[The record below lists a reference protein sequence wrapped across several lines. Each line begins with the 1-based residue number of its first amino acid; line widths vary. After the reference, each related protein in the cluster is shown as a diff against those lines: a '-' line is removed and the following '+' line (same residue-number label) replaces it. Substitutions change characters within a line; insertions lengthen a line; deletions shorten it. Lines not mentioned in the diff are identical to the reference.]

1 MQESFKNER
10 WNHQRGIAFMI
21 FKKILINSA
30 EALVENKLRSTLT
43 MLGMI
48 IGVMAVIL
56 LVSVGTGAK
65 RYITSEFESMGTN
78 IILVQPGKTDKK
90 AKMGPPVSSS
100 KGKLTLSDVE
110 ALQKNAQSLAAT
122 SGIMFGAGVV
132 KNETATNNINILG
145 SNDQFNR
152 IFNMTIIEGNYFSKE
167 DEDAGRRVTVLGY
180 TVKQNLFGDSIALGK
195 LVKIN
200 DSEHRVIGVI
210 KPTGDKLGFN
220 VDDMV
225 FVPTKSALRLFNTD
239 KLFGI
244 RASAKSRSGLDDA
257 VADLT
262 QILKERHNG
271 EEDFTVITQVTM
283 MDSMNTIL
291 NMLTYALG
299 AIAFIS
305 MLVGGIGIMNIMLVS
320 VTERT
325 REIGIRRAVG
335 ARRSDILKQFMIE
348 AIVISVSGGLLGILF
363 SLIITNVLY
372 FFLPGFDMRPPF
384 WVIPPSFFMSL
395 ITGLVFGV
403 WPARKAAH
411 IQTIDALRYE

>member
-1 MQESFKNER
+1 
-10 WNHQRGIAFMI
+10 MI
-21 FKKILINSA
+21 FRKIIINSA
-30 EALVENKLRSTLT
+30 EAIVENKLRSSLT

-65 RYITSEFESMGTN
+65 RYITSEFESLGTN
-78 IILVQPGKTDKK
+78 VIIVQPGKTDKK
-90 AKMGPPVSSS
+90 SSMGPPVSSS
-100 KGKLTLSDVE
+100 KGKLTVADVE
-110 ALQKNAQSLAAT
+110 ALEKNAQSLSAV

-132 KNETATNNINILG
+132 KNDFATNNINIFG

-152 IFNMTIIEGNYFSKE
+152 IFNMNISEGNYFSKE
-167 DEDAGRRVTVLGY
+167 DEDSGRRVAVLGRK
-180 TVKQNLFGDSIALGK
+180 VKENLFGPGTALGK

-200 DSEHRVIGVI
+200 ESEHRVIGII
-210 KPTGDKLGFN
+210 KATGNKLGFN

-225 FVPTKSALRLFNTD
+225 FIPTKSALRLFNTD

-244 RASAKSRSGLDDA
+244 RASAKSRSGMNDA
-257 VADLT
+257 VLEIT
-262 QILKERHNG
+262 NILKDRHNG
-271 EEDFTVITQVTM
+271 EDDFTIVTQVTM
-283 MDSMNTIL
+283 LESMNTIL
-291 NMLTYALG
+291 NMLTYALA

-335 ARRSDILKQFMIE
+335 ARRSDILKQFIIE
-348 AIVISVSGGLLGILF
+348 AVVISVTGGLLGIF
-363 SLIITNVLY
+363 ISLIITYTLY
-372 FFLPGFDMRPPF
+372 IFIPGFDMRPPV
-384 WVIPPSFFMSL
+384 WIIPPAFLLSFL
-395 ITGLVFGV
+395 TGIIFGV
-403 WPARKAAH
+403 WPAKKAAH

>member
-1 MQESFKNER
+1 
-10 WNHQRGIAFMI
+10 MI
-21 FKKILINSA
+21 FRKIFINSA
-30 EALVENKLRSTLT
+30 EAIVENKLRSALT

-90 AKMGPPVSSS
+90 TSMGPPVASS
-100 KGKLTLSDVE
+100 KGKLTMGDVE
-110 ALQKNAQSLAAT
+110 ALQKNAQSLAAV
-122 SGIMFGAGVV
+122 SGVMFGAGVV
-132 KNETATNNINILG
+132 KNENSTNNINILG
-145 SNDQFNR
+145 ANDQFNR
-152 IFNMTIIEGNYFSKE
+152 IFNMTIIEGNFFSKE
-167 DEDAGRRVTVLGY
+167 DEDSGRRVVVLGY
-180 TVKQNLFGDSIALGK
+180 TIKQNLFGSSNSLGQ
-195 LVKIN
+195 LVKVN

-225 FVPTKSALRLFNTD
+225 FIPTKSALRLFNTTN
-239 KLFGI
+239 LFGI
-244 RASAKSRSGLDDA
+244 RASAKSRNSLDDA
-257 VADLT
+257 VKDLT
-262 QILKERHNG
+262 AILKERHNG
-271 EEDFTVITQVTM
+271 EEDFTTITQVTM

-291 NMLTYALG
+291 NMLTYALA

-348 AIVISVSGGLLGILF
+348 AVVISVSGGVLGILL
-363 SLIITNVLY
+363 SMLITYTLY
-372 FFLPGFDMRPPF
+372 LFLPGFDMRPPF
-384 WVIPPSFFMSL
+384 WILPPSFFLSFF
-395 ITGLVFGV
+395 TGIVFGV

>member
-1 MQESFKNER
+1 
-10 WNHQRGIAFMI
+10 MI
-21 FKKILINSA
+21 FKKILINSG
-30 EALVENKLRSTLT
+30 EAIVENKLRSALT

-65 RYITSEFESMGTN
+65 RYITSEFESLGTN
-78 IILVQPGKTDKK
+78 VILIQPGKTDKK
-90 AKMGPPVSSS
+90 NSMGPPVSSS
-100 KGKLTLSDVE
+100 KGKLTMSDVE
-110 ALQKNAQSLAAT
+110 SLQKNAQSLSAV
-122 SGIMFGAGVV
+122 SGVMFGAGVV
-132 KNETATNNINILG
+132 KNEQATNNINILG
-145 SNDQFNR
+145 CNDQFNR
-152 IFNMTIIEGNYFSKE
+152 IFNMTITEGNFFTKE
-167 DEDAGRRVTVLGY
+167 DEDSGRRVVVLGH
-180 TVKQNLFGDSIALGK
+180 TIKENLFGGTTALGK

-200 DSEHRVIGVI
+200 ESEHRVIGII

-225 FVPTKSALRLFNTD
+225 FIPTKSALRLFNTD

-244 RASAKSRSGLDDA
+244 RA
-257 VADLT
+257 
-262 QILKERHNG
+262 LKERHNG
-271 EEDFTVITQVTM
+271 EEDFTIITQVTM
-283 MDSMNTIL
+283 LDSMNTIL
-291 NMLTYALG
+291 NMLTYALA

-348 AIVISVSGGLLGILF
+348 AVVISVAGGLIGILISMLITY
-363 SLIITNVLY
+363 SL
-372 FFLPGFDMRPPF
+372 FFFFPSFDMRPPF
-384 WVIPPSFFMSL
+384 WILPPAFFLSFF
-395 ITGLVFGV
+395 TGVVFGV

>member
-1 MQESFKNER
+1 
-10 WNHQRGIAFMI
+10 MI
-21 FKKILINSA
+21 LKKIFINSA
-30 EALVENKLRSTLT
+30 EAIVENKLRSALT

-65 RYITSEFESMGTN
+65 RYITSEFESLGTN
-78 IILVQPGKTDKK
+78 VILIQPGKTDKK
-90 AKMGPPVSSS
+90 NSMGPPVSSS
-100 KGKLTLSDVE
+100 KGKLTLSDVD
-110 ALQKNAQSLAAT
+110 ALQKNAQSLSAV
-122 SGIMFGAGVV
+122 SGVMFGAGVV
-132 KNETATNNINILG
+132 KNESATNNINILG

-152 IFNMTIIEGNYFSKE
+152 IFNMTLIEGNYFSKE
-167 DEDAGRRVTVLGY
+167 DEDSGRRVAVLGY
-180 TVKQNLFGDSIALGK
+180 TIKENLFGSTTALGK

-200 DSEHRVIGVI
+200 ESEHRVIGII

-225 FVPTKSALRLFNTD
+225 FIPTKSSLRLFNTD

-244 RASAKSRSGLDDA
+244 RASAKSRGGLDDA
-257 VADLT
+257 VKEMTA
-262 QILKERHNG
+262 ILKDRHNG
-271 EEDFTVITQVTM
+271 EEDFTIITQVTM
-283 MDSMNTIL
+283 MESMNTIL

-335 ARRSDILKQFMIE
+335 ARRSDILKQFLIE
-348 AIVISVSGGLLGILF
+348 AIVISVSGGLIGIAI
-363 SLIITNVLY
+363 SMIITYSLY
-372 FFLPGFDMRPPF
+372 AFIPGFDMRPPF
-384 WVIPPSFFMSL
+384 WILPPSFFLSL
-395 ITGLVFGV
+395 ITGVVFGV
-403 WPARKAAH
+403 WPARKAAL

>member
-1 MQESFKNER
+1 
-10 WNHQRGIAFMI
+10 MI
-21 FKKILINSA
+21 LKKILINST
-30 EALVENKLRSTLT
+30 EAIIENKLRSALT

-65 RYITSEFESMGTN
+65 RYITSEFESLGTN
-78 IILVQPGKTDKK
+78 VLLIQPGKTDKK
-90 AKMGPPVSSS
+90 SSMGPPVSSS
-100 KGKLTLSDVE
+100 KGKLTIADVE
-110 ALQKNAQSLAAT
+110 ALEKRAQSLSAV
-122 SGIMFGAGVV
+122 SGIMYGAGVV
-132 KNETATNNINILG
+132 KNDIATNNINILG

-152 IFNMTIIEGNYFSKE
+152 IFNMVIIEGNYFSKE
-167 DEDAGRRVTVLGY
+167 DEDSGRRVAVLGH
-180 TVKQNLFGDSIALGK
+180 TIKENLFGSGTALGK

-200 DSEHRVIGVI
+200 ESEHRVIGII

-220 VDDMV
+220 VDDIV
-225 FVPTKSALRLFNTD
+225 FIPTKSALRLFNTD

-244 RASAKSRSGLDDA
+244 RASAKSRSGMDDA
-257 VADLT
+257 VTELT
-262 QILKERHNG
+262 EILKERHNG
-271 EEDFTVITQVTM
+271 EEDFTTVTQVTM
-283 MDSMNTIL
+283 MESMNTIL

-348 AIVISVSGGLLGILF
+348 AVVISVTGGLLGILS
-363 SLIITNVLY
+363 SLVITYALY
-372 FFLPGFDMRPPF
+372 FFIPGFDMRPPV
-384 WVIPPSFFMSL
+384 WIIPPAFFLSFF
-395 ITGLVFGV
+395 TGVIFGV

>member
-1 MQESFKNER
+1 
-10 WNHQRGIAFMI
+10 MI
-21 FKKILINSA
+21 FRKILINST
-30 EALVENKLRSTLT
+30 EAIFENKLRSALT

-65 RYITSEFESMGTN
+65 RYITSEFESLGTN
-78 IILVQPGKTDKK
+78 VILIQPGKTDKK
-90 AKMGPPVSSS
+90 ASMGPPVSSS
-100 KGKLTLSDVE
+100 KGKLTISDVD
-110 ALQKNAQSLAAT
+110 ALVKNSQSLAAV
-122 SGIMFGAGVV
+122 SGVMFGAAVV
-132 KNETATNNINILG
+132 KNDSSTNNVNILG

-152 IFNMTIIEGNYFSKE
+152 IFNMTIIEGNFFSKE
-167 DEDAGRRVTVLGY
+167 DDEAGRRVTVLGH
-180 TVKQNLFGDSIALGK
+180 TLKENLYGSGNALGK

-200 DSEHRVIGVI
+200 ESEHRVIGVI

-220 VDDMV
+220 VDEMA

-244 RASAKSRSGLDDA
+244 RASAKYRSGIDDA
-257 VADLT
+257 VTELT
-262 QILKERHNG
+262 SILKERHNG
-271 EEDFTVITQVTM
+271 EEDFTIVTQVTM
-283 MDSMNTIL
+283 MESMNTIL
-291 NMLTYALG
+291 NMLTYALA
-299 AIAFIS
+299 AIALIS

-348 AIVISVSGGLLGILF
+348 AVVISVTGGLLGILL
-363 SLIITNVLY
+363 SMLITYVLY
-372 FFLPGFDMRPPF
+372 FFLPSFDMRPPF
-384 WVIPPSFFMSL
+384 WILPPAFFMSFF
-395 ITGLVFGV
+395 TGVVFGV
-403 WPARKAAH
+403 WPARKASL

>member
-1 MQESFKNER
+1 
-10 WNHQRGIAFMI
+10 MI
-21 FKKILINSA
+21 FRKILVNSA

-78 IILVQPGKTDKK
+78 VILIQPGKTDKK
-90 AKMGPPVSSS
+90 NSMGPPVASS
-100 KGKLTLSDVE
+100 KGKLTMTDVD
-110 ALQKNAQSLAAT
+110 ALIKNAQSLGAV
-122 SGIMFGAGVV
+122 SGVMFGAGVV

-145 SNDQFNR
+145 CNDQFNR
-152 IFNMTIIEGNYFSKE
+152 IFNMTIIEGSFFSKE
-167 DEDAGRRVTVLGY
+167 DEDAGRRVVILGH
-180 TVKQNLFGDSIALGK
+180 TVKENLFGSTTALGK
-195 LVKIN
+195 LVKVN
-200 DSEHRVIGVI
+200 ESEHRVIGII

-239 KLFGI
+239 RLFGI
-244 RASAKSRSGLDDA
+244 RASAKSRNGLDDA
-257 VADLT
+257 VRELT
-262 QILKERHNG
+262 EVLKERHNN
-271 EEDFTVITQVTM
+271 EEDFTVVTQVTM
-283 MDSMNTIL
+283 MESMNTIL
-291 NMLTYALG
+291 NMLTYALA
-299 AIAFIS
+299 AIALIS

-335 ARRSDILKQFMIE
+335 ARRSDILKQFVIE
-348 AIVISVSGGLLGILF
+348 AVVISVSGGLIGIFF
-363 SLIITNVLY
+363 SIAITHTLY

-384 WVIPPSFFMSL
+384 WILPPAFFLSFF
-395 ITGLVFGV
+395 TGLIFGV
-403 WPARKAAH
+403 WPARKAAY

>member
-1 MQESFKNER
+1 
-10 WNHQRGIAFMI
+10 MI
-21 FKKILINSA
+21 FKKIIINSL
-30 EALVENKLRSTLT
+30 EAIAENKLRSSLT

-65 RYITSEFESMGTN
+65 RYITSQFESLGTN
-78 IILVQPGKTDKK
+78 IILIQPGKTDKK
-90 AKMGPPVSSS
+90 NSMGPPVSSS
-100 KGKLTLSDVE
+100 KGKLTVSDVD
-110 ALQKNAQSLAAT
+110 ALLKNSQTLSAV
-122 SGIMFGAGVV
+122 SGVMFGAGVV
-132 KNETATNNINILG
+132 KNDTATNNLNILG

-152 IFNMTIIEGNYFSKE
+152 IFNMTIIDGSYFSKE
-167 DEDAGRRVTVLGY
+167 DEESGRRVVVLGS
-180 TVKQNLFGDSIALGK
+180 TIKENLFGKNNPLGK
-195 LVKIN
+195 LVKVN
-200 DSEHRVIGVI
+200 ESEHRIIGII

-225 FVPTKSALRLFNTD
+225 FIPTKSALRLFNTD

-244 RASAKSRSGLDDA
+244 RASAKSKSGIDDA
-257 VADLT
+257 VTEIT

-271 EEDFTVITQVTM
+271 EEDFTIITQVTM
-283 MDSMNTIL
+283 MESMNTIL

-335 ARRSDILKQFMIE
+335 ARRSDILKQFLIE
-348 AIVISVSGGLLGILF
+348 AVVISVSAGSIGILISIAITYVLF
-363 SLIITNVLY
+363 LLI
-372 FFLPGFDMRPPF
+372 PGFDMRPPF
-384 WVIPPSFFMSL
+384 WILPPSFFLSL
-395 ITGLVFGV
+395 STGVIFGV